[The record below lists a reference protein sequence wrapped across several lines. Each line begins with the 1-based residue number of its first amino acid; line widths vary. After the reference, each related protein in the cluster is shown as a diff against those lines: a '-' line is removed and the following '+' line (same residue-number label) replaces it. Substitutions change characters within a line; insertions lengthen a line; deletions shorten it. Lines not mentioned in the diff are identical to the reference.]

1 MRPANP
7 RPNPRSN
14 GPQSVGGLPSD
25 RQECLTVVSATSD
38 DTTRLGEWIGRA
50 VRPGDLILL
59 RGPIGA
65 GKTTFA
71 QGLARGMGLNARVTS
86 PSFTL
91 ANVYEGTEPSPS
103 LFHLDLWRIRSAAEA
118 LGIGLDEYLGTSN
131 ICAIEWPE
139 IAEDVLPREF
149 LRVRFEVA
157 GDARL
162 LEFCPI
168 GERPRALLA
177 SVRDSIGDPVVLS
190 GGVGA
195 SGD

>member
-7 RPNPRSN
+7 RPNSRSN
-14 GPQSVGGLPSD
+14 GPHSVGALPSD
-25 RQECLTVVSATSD
+25 RPECLTVLSATAD
-38 DTTRLGEWIGRA
+38 ETTRLGEWVGRA

-103 LFHLDLWRIRSAAEA
+103 LFHLDL
-118 LGIGLDEYLGTSN
+118 
-131 ICAIEWPE
+131 
-139 IAEDVLPREF
+139 
-149 LRVRFEVA
+149 
-157 GDARL
+157 
-162 LEFCPI
+162 
-168 GERPRALLA
+168 
-177 SVRDSIGDPVVLS
+177 
-190 GGVGA
+190 
-195 SGD
+195 